1 MYCSILCDFFLL
13 HGRRLLPFHSYFCSQ
28 RKFVHFV
35 SISIFLLISILQ
47 CVQLCCSNW
56 FVIDGVVGVVVY
68 MGGGRVGENCC
79 LYLHRLFI
87 EIQNFVSNENGWRC
101 LLALIMVLLH
111 CSIFLFLLLFF
122 VTGFIVLICFERV
135 CSLCCFCNFFSLVFF
150 CLFCLISIR
159 T

>member
-68 MGGGRVGENCC
+68 MGGGEGWWKLLPVFASFIHWNSKFCIEWKWLAVFIGS
-79 LYLHRLFI
+79 YYGFASLFNI
-87 EIQNFVSNENGWRC
+87 FVSFTFFCYWFYC
-101 LLALIMVLLH
+101 SDLLWTGLFVM
-111 CSIFLFLLLFF
+111 LFL
-122 VTGFIVLICFERV
+122 
-135 CSLCCFCNFFSLVFF
+135 
-150 CLFCLISIR
+150 
-159 T
+159 